1 MELGD
6 VICENCSVV
15 NGIITESICDKCM
28 TLQKPPV
35 ILRILLQRKQYHWH
49 TQISTKINPG
59 IEIPSEYL
67 YNFTQDTE
75 DVTYNLVYLNDHGGN
90 SMSPSNYLYDTLYFN
105 TGIWWY
111 CDDDKIT
118 KLREIPYNVYSVAP
132 YPTSGKKLKNYDEMF

>member
-6 VICENCSVV
+6 VICEKISVE

-28 TLQKPPV
+28 TLQKPLV

-75 DVTYNLVYLNDHGGN
+75 DVTYTLVPVNYRDGT
-90 SMSPSNYLYDTLYFN
+90 SMRTVNYLGEILEFY
-105 TGIWWY
+105 TGIWW
-111 CDDDKIT
+111 
-118 KLREIPYNVYSVAP
+118 
-132 YPTSGKKLKNYDEMF
+132 